1 MSISRRI
8 FILGAAALALAPGQA
23 FARAARPVTLSY
35 GPAKLDVYAPLNA
48 NGLPVLFFIHGG
60 GWKNGTRKYVQSKPE
75 FFLNKGYVF
84 VSIDYRMLPQA
95 EVAVQAQDVEAAFAY
110 VRANIGKYGGDP
122 DRIAVMGH
130 SAGCHLAALTGLRG
144 GLPGV
149 AALVLND
156 VENYDL
162 EAFMKAGRKP
172 WLYGEAFSDPAQ
184 WHVLSPTTY
193 ISSGRHPPIMIA
205 YSSVR
210 GHQEAAT
217 TFARK
222 LKAAGASVSVYDG
235 RAYSHFAIN
244 RGFGD
249 EEGGMT
255 GATMA
260 FLKGVLG

>member
-1 MSISRRI
+1 MMISRRV
-8 FILGAAALALAPGQA
+8 FVLGAAALAFAPGE
-23 FARAARPVTLSY
+23 AAAHASRPVTLSY
-35 GPAKLDVYAPLNA
+35 GPARLDVYAPQNA
-48 NGLPVLFFIHGG
+48 NGLPVVFFIHGG
-60 GWKNGTRKYVQSKPE
+60 GWKNGTRSYVQSKPE

-84 VSIDYRMLPQA
+84 VSIDYRMLPEA

-110 VRANIGKYGGDP
+110 VRANIGEYGGDP
-122 DRIAVMGH
+122 NRIAVMGH

-144 GLPGV
+144 GLPGA

-162 EAFMKAGRKP
+162 EAIMRAGKKP
-172 WLYGEAFSDPAQ
+172 RLYGEAFPDPAQ

-193 ISSGRHPPIMIA
+193 ISSGKHPPIMIA
-205 YSSVR
+205 YSKVR
-210 GHQEAAT
+210 GHQKAAT

-222 LKAAGASVSVYDG
+222 LKAAGASVSLYDG
-235 RAYSHFAIN
+235 SAYSHFAIN
-244 RGFGD
+244 RGFGA

-260 FLKGVLG
+260 FLKGALG